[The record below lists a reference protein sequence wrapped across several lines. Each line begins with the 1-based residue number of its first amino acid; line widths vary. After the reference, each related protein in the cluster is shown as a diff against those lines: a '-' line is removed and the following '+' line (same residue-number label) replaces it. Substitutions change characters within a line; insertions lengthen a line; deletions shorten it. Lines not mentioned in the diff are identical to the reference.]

1 MTVRTR
7 YTPKPTRRHARRDD
21 SRRAVL
27 LTITFVAA
35 IAVALSLVAGV
46 FVADYYQSHAAPVAS
61 VNGEAISKD
70 AVRDRVALNTSLSK
84 RLVQDYGV
92 LRNQGKVTPD
102 EYSTIAATP
111 LGNQYASISAAAQVI
126 SGTANTPTDIALQ
139 QLALDATLRQYA
151 SKHGISVGDQQVKD
165 QIQADSTLP
174 EMRHVMVIGVAP
186 NPTPPANSPTAQD
199 QRDALTKAQGYLNE
213 VKSGTKKWADVATEA
228 IGGETRDYGL
238 TSKDHL
244 TLDPDLV
251 DAIFSLAKP
260 NDVTPILKGQNG
272 AYRFAT
278 VTSIVAPYVDTSWEK
293 SMSGDYQG
301 YARAE
306 AVQKAVKDS
315 IDKQYIDTPTVQRH
329 VQEIVIF
336 PGYSLPGNGDE
347 VKISIMVCAPSH
359 DTANVQ
365 NVPTTDAA
373 WTEAKNRADAAVATL
388 RADPSKFATMAADT
402 TVNDDTSF
410 KTGGGSLPW
419 IPADIFNTQTAS
431 GQSGL
436 GLTSVASAV
445 FKADLA
451 PNTILDPIQEPS
463 FGYVVVKFEGRR
475 PAPDQRIADAQLALA
490 TGSDFATVARQES
503 ELTDEAANGGDAGWF
518 GHYALPKVQEDVVFS
533 TPVGSVGQM
542 VNSGGVWYVYKVIDE
557 QTRLPDATMA
567 ASLRLSLFQ
576 FWLVQLQSNTNVWTD
591 QAGLTALSPASPTP

>member
-21 SRRAVL
+21 SRRAVI
-27 LTITFVAA
+27 LTVTFVAA

-46 FVADYYQSHAAPVAS
+46 FVVDYYQNHGAPVAS

-70 AVRDRVALNTSLSK
+70 AIRDRAALNASLNK
-84 RLVQDYGV
+84 RLVQDYGT
-92 LRNQGKVTPD
+92 LSRQGKITPD
-102 EYSTIAATP
+102 EYSAISATP
-111 LGNQYASISAAAQVI
+111 LSNEYGTISAAAQSI
-126 SGTANTPTDIALQ
+126 SGASGTPTALALQ

-151 SKHGISVGDQQVKD
+151 SKHGITVGDQQVKD
-165 QIQADSTLP
+165 QIQADGTLP
-174 EMRHVMVIGVAP
+174 EMRHVMIIGVVP

-199 QRDALTKAQGYLNE
+199 QQDALTKAQGYLNE

-228 IGGETRDYGL
+228 ASGETKDYGL
-238 TSKDHL
+238 TTKDHL
-244 TLDPDLV
+244 SLDPDLV

-260 NDVTPILKGQNG
+260 NDVTTILKGQNG

-278 VTSIVAPYVDTSWEK
+278 VTSIVAPYVDTNWER

-306 AVQKAVKDS
+306 AVQKAVKGS
-315 IDKQYIDTPTVQRH
+315 IEKQYIDTPTVQRH

-336 PGYSLPGNGDE
+336 PGYSQPGNGDE
-347 VKISIMVCAPSH
+347 VKLSMIVFAPNH
-359 DTANVQ
+359 DTTNATS
-365 NVPTTDAA
+365 VPTTDAA
-373 WTEAKNRADAAVATL
+373 WTEAKSRADAAVATL
-388 RADPSKFATMAADT
+388 RADPSKFATMAADSA
-402 TVNDDTSF
+402 VNDDAFFRTIA
-410 KTGGGSLPW
+410 GSIPW
-419 IPADIFNTQTAS
+419 IPADVFNTQTAS

-436 GLTSVASAV
+436 GLTSVAPAV
-445 FKADLA
+445 FKADLT
-451 PNTILDPIQEPS
+451 PNTILDPIQETS

-475 PAPDQRIADAQLALA
+475 PAPDQRIADVQLALA
-490 TGSDFATVARQES
+490 TGADFATVARQNS
-503 ELTDEAANGGDAGWF
+503 ELADEATNGGDAGWF
-518 GHYALPKVQEDVVFS
+518 GRYALEKVQEDAVFS
-533 TPVGSVGQM
+533 TPVGGVSQM

-557 QTRLPDATMA
+557 QTRLPDATTA

-576 FWLVQLQSNTNVWTD
+576 VWLVQLQSNTNVWTD

>member
-27 LTITFVAA
+27 LTVTFVAA
-35 IAVALSLVAGV
+35 IAIALSLVAGV
-46 FVADYYQSHAAPVAS
+46 FVADYYYNHGAPVAS

-70 AVRDRVALNTSLSK
+70 AVRDRAALNTSLNK

-102 EYSTIAATP
+102 EYSTISATP
-111 LGNQYASISAAAQVI
+111 LGNQYASISTTAQVI
-126 SGTANTPTDIALQ
+126 SGTANTPADIALQ
-139 QLALDATLRQYA
+139 QLALDTTLRQYA
-151 SKHGISVGDQQVKD
+151 SKHGISIGDQQVKD

-186 NPTPPANSPTAQD
+186 VPTALANAPTTQN
-199 QRDALTKAQGYLNE
+199 QQDALAKAQGYLNE

-228 IGGETRDYGL
+228 SGGETKDYGL

-244 TLDPDLV
+244 ALDPDLV

-278 VTSIVAPYVDTSWEK
+278 VTSIVAPYVDASWEK

-315 IDKQYIDTPTVQRH
+315 IDKQYIDTATVQRH

-336 PGYSLPGNGDE
+336 PGYSQPGNGDE
-347 VKISIMVCAPSH
+347 VKISIMVCAPNH
-359 DTANVQ
+359 DTSNVQ

-410 KTGGGSLPW
+410 KTSGGSLPW
-419 IPADIFNTQTAS
+419 IPADIFNAQTAS

-436 GLTSVASAV
+436 GLTSVAAAV

-451 PNTILDPIQEPS
+451 PNTILDSIQEPS

-490 TGSDFATVARQES
+490 TGADFATVARQES
-503 ELTDEAANGGDAGWF
+503 ELSDEAANGGDAGWF
-518 GHYALPKVQEDVVFS
+518 GHYALPKVQEDLVFS
-533 TPVGSVGQM
+533 TPVGSVSQM
-542 VNSGGVWYVYKVIDE
+542 VVSDGVWYVYKVVDE

-576 FWLVQLQSNTNVWTD
+576 FWLTQLQSNTNVWTD
-591 QAGLTALSPASPTP
+591 QAGMTALNPASPTP